1 MPVPEPDPALG
12 HPEMQMTTRH
22 LLRALV
28 LGVALVALGALITAC
43 PDNTLRS
50 LDPEFLIIWPEEDGF
65 NGEEFDAS
73 NLSFGQVTTGD
84 IEEIP
89 ITISNPGTANLD
101 FCGTY
106 LAVATFDDDGALA
119 SETVVD
125 YDPEI
130 ASSGPGEMTLE
141 NGQAVDFQLRFTPL
155 YGSEIQA
162 NLYLVVKH
170 ELNYSCRDDSGPGL
184 YIPIL
189 GEGFGDPIPDIHSK
203 PLQVEFDDVEV
214 GDSSIV
220 QEVRVTNLG
229 PGLLEIGNVGLADP
243 THFSLEVGDVPNAQ
257 LEQGDSAIMSVQF
270 VPTAEGQHS
279 TEVLIDS
286 NDPDEDPFAVL
297 LIGTANGTPIGKGPQ
312 AVCGADYDSAPFETE
327 YYDGTDSFDPDG
339 LTLTYQWVL
348 TPPPGSA
355 ATLNSYTTA
364 GPSILLDLAGDYTA
378 ELTVTNTNGQTDSCD
393 QTITAIPNENFRIE
407 LYWGV
412 PDDMDLH
419 LLRPDSQGG
428 GTPHDIFGGGDC
440 FYANMNPDWGV
451 TGVGSDDPSLDLDD
465 IPGTGPENINI
476 VDPAMSPYDGWYEV
490 FVHDYP
496 STEIYQPAN
505 DVTVNI
511 YLNGG
516 LAQTYNFQ
524 MSGEDSDYYVAKIHW
539 PTGNIQ
545 ACNGLGGC
553 P

>member
-1 MPVPEPDPALG
+1 MNA
-12 HPEMQMTTRH
+12 QH
-22 LLRALV
+22 LLRVLV
-28 LGVALVALGALITAC
+28 LGIALAALGALLTAC

-65 NGEEFDAS
+65 DGDEFDAS
-73 NLSFGQVTTGD
+73 TLSFGQVTTGE

-89 ITISNPGTANLD
+89 ITISNPGTANLE

-106 LAVATFDDDGALA
+106 LAVATFDDGELA
-119 SETVVD
+119 SETIVEFD
-125 YDPEI
+125 AEI

-141 NGQAVDFQLRFTPL
+141 NGQAIDFQLRFTPL
-155 YGSEIQA
+155 YGDPIQE

-214 GDSSIV
+214 GDAAV
-220 QEVRVTNLG
+220 PQEVRVTNLG
-229 PGLLEIGNVGLADP
+229 PGLLVIGNVGLADP
-243 THFSLEVGDVPNAQ
+243 THFTLDVGDVPEAE
-257 LEQGDSAIMSVQF
+257 LEQGESAIMTVGFEPQDQ
-270 VPTAEGQHS
+270 GQHS

-286 NDPDEDPFAVL
+286 NDPDEQPFSVL
-297 LIGTANGTPIGKGPQ
+297 LVGTGEGTPIGKGPQ
-312 AVCGADYDSAPFETE
+312 AICGPDFDSAPFETE
-327 YYDGTDSFDPDG
+327 NFDGSDSFDPDE
-339 LTLTYQWVL
+339 LPLTYQWVL
-348 TPPPGSA
+348 DPPGGSA
-355 ATLNSYTTA
+355 STLSSYTVES
-364 GPSILLDLAGDYTA
+364 PSISLDLAGDYTG
-378 ELTVTNTNGQTDSCD
+378 ELTVTNTNGQSDSCE

-419 LLRPDSQGG
+419 LLRPG
-428 GTPHDIFGGGDC
+428 GTAHDTGDWLSGTPGSDC
-440 FYANMNPDWGV
+440 HYANMNPDWHVQGH
-451 TGVGSDDPSLDLDD
+451 GGDDPSLDLDD

-476 VDPAMSPYDGWYEV
+476 VDPAVSPYDGWYQV

-496 STEIYQPAN
+496 HTEIYDPAN

-516 LAQTYNFQ
+516 LTQTYNFQ
-524 MSGEDSDYYVAKIHW
+524 ISGEDADYYVAKIHW

-545 ACNGLGGC
+545 ACNGLSGC

>member
-1 MPVPEPDPALG
+1 
-12 HPEMQMTTRH
+12 MTARH
-22 LLRALV
+22 ILRVFV
-28 LGVALVALGALITAC
+28 LGIALVALGVLISAC

-50 LDPEFLIIWPEEDGF
+50 LDPEFLIVWPEENGF
-65 NGEEFDAS
+65 SGEEFEAS
-73 NLSFGQVTTGD
+73 TLSFGQVTTGD
-84 IEEIP
+84 IEEIA

-119 SETVVD
+119 SETELEFD
-125 YDPEI
+125 AEI

-141 NGQAVDFQLRFTPL
+141 NGQAVEFQLRFTPL
-155 YGSEIQA
+155 YGTEIQQ

-170 ELNYSCRDDSGPGL
+170 ELNYDCRDDVGTGL

-189 GEGFGDPIPDIHSK
+189 GEGYGDPIPDIHSE
-203 PLQVEFDDVEV
+203 PLQVEFDDLEV
-214 GDSSIV
+214 GDASTFREI
-220 QEVRVTNLG
+220 RVTNLG

-243 THFSLEVGDVPNAQ
+243 EHFTLDTGDVAGAQ
-257 LEQGDSAIMSVQF
+257 LAQGESAIMSVQF
-270 VPTAEGQHS
+270 IPTAEGQHS
-279 TEVLIDS
+279 TEVLVDS
-286 NDPDEDPFAVL
+286 NDPDESPFAVL
-297 LIGTANGTPIGKGPQ
+297 LVGTANGNPIGKGPQ
-312 AVCGADYDSAPFETE
+312 AVCGPDFDSAPFETE
-327 YYDGTDSFDPDG
+327 YYDGTESFDPDG
-339 LTLTYQWVL
+339 LSLTYQWVL
-348 TPPPGSA
+348 TPPAGSA
-355 ATLNSYTTA
+355 ATLNSYTIA
-364 GPSILLDLAGDYTA
+364 GPSILLDLAGNYVG
-378 ELTVTNTNGQTDSCD
+378 ELTVTNTNGQTDSCT

-419 LLRPDSQGG
+419 LLQPG
-428 GTPHDIFGGGDC
+428 GTAHDSGDWLAGTPGTDC
-440 FYANMNPDWGV
+440 FYANMNPDWHVQSFGA
-451 TGVGSDDPSLDLDD
+451 DDPSLDLDD

-476 VDPAMSPYDGWYEV
+476 VDPALAPYDGWYEV

-496 STEIYQPAN
+496 STEVYQPAN

-516 LAQTYNFQ
+516 LAQTYSFQ
-524 MSGEDSDYYVAKIHW
+524 ISGEDADYYVAKIHW

-545 ACNGLGGC
+545 ACNGLSGC